1 MYAKCES
8 TEDAWRVFN
17 KMPSQNVV
25 SWTPEDI
32 GSCEMCTRTE
42 GTGAILTNAG
52 KGVQPNS
59 VTFVGVLKACVSML
73 VLVMAGVFMSRS
85 LKVDVQM

>member
-1 MYAKCES
+1 MQE
-8 TEDAWRVFN
+8 
-17 KMPSQNVV
+17 
-25 SWTPEDI
+25 
-32 GSCEMCTRTE
+32 
-42 GTGAILTNAG
+42 